1 MIRKSMQILAVS
13 FLSMMLLAPL
23 VIAGSVEIAGV
34 TFDKQKTVA
43 GKDLAL
49 NGVALR
55 KALGFIKVFAG
66 GLYLETP
73 TQNAEEVITSQQ
85 VKHVHL
91 TYLTSKATAEK
102 LKDGFL
108 KAIAKA
114 NAAED
119 VAAQQENVD
128 RYASWLDTDMKPG
141 GTSSSTYVPGT
152 GLTFWINGV
161 EKGMIT
167 DEGFAQ
173 IYYRYLVGEKA
184 DSALRKGYL
193 GL

>member
-1 MIRKSMQILAVS
+1 MLRSMRIFAVL
-13 FLSMMLLAPL
+13 FLLAIML
-23 VIAGSVEIAGV
+23 VPSVMAESMEIAGV
-34 TFDKQKTVA
+34 TFEKQKAVE

-55 KALGFIKVFAG
+55 KALGIIKVFAG

-73 TQNAEEVITSQQ
+73 SKDAKEVVESQQ
-85 VKHVHL
+85 IKHVHL
-91 TYLTSKATAEK
+91 TYLTSKATSKK

-108 KAIAKA
+108 KAITKA
-114 NAAED
+114 NPPEE
-119 VAAQQENVD
+119 VAAQQENID
-128 RYASWLDTDMKPG
+128 TYASWLDTDMKPG
-141 GTSSSTYVPGT
+141 GTSSSTYVPGK
-152 GLTFWINGV
+152 GLTFWVNGE
-161 EKGMIT
+161 EKGMIA
-167 DEGFAQ
+167 DDGFAK

>member
-1 MIRKSMQILAVS
+1 MKKSMRVVAVLFLA
-13 FLSMMLLAPL
+13 MMLLAPT
-23 VIAGSVEIAGV
+23 VAAESVEVVGV
-34 TFDKQKTVA
+34 AFEKQKAVA
-43 GKDLAL
+43 GKDLVL
-49 NGVALR
+49 NGVAVR
-55 KALGFIKVFAG
+55 KAMGIIKVFAG

-73 TQNAEEVITSQQ
+73 SKDAQEVITSKQ

-91 TYLTSKATAEK
+91 TYLTSKATAKK

-108 KAIAKA
+108 KAIKKA
-114 NAAED
+114 NSAED
-119 VAAQQENVD
+119 VAAQQANID
-128 RYASWLDTDMKPG
+128 QYASWLDTDMKPG

-152 GLTFWINGV
+152 GLTYWVNGV
-161 EKGMIT
+161 EKGTIA